1 VLRVLLCLCSHP
13 PVILLCHADH
23 HPRHSSLLQVDAVL
37 GDVIGR
43 NTIKKGRAIMIGD
56 KEVEYNPKFRLILH
70 TKMGNPHYKPEMQA
84 QCTLINFTVTQAGL
98 EDQLLADVVGSE
110 RADLQELK
118 AKLTKEQNQFMIT
131 LKGLEDNL
139 LARLS
144 SAEGNFLEDE
154 ALVVGLEETKK
165 TAEEIS
171 KKVELAA
178 VTEIDINKARE
189 RYRPAAA
196 RGSLLYVVDCTQ
208 HTHARALLFIA
219 SFGAS
224 ISFVGHT
231 HTRAHTHNTHTHP
244 HSHTP
249 TLPPFDPPPPPPTTT
264 THTPHTGTLS

>member
-1 VLRVLLCLCSHP
+1 
-13 PVILLCHADH
+13 
-23 HPRHSSLLQVDAVL
+23 
-37 GDVIGR
+37 
-43 NTIKKGRAIMIGD
+43 MIGD
-56 KEVEYNPKFRLILH
+56 KEVEYNSKFRLILH
-70 TKMGNPHYKPEMQA
+70 TKMSNPHYKPEMQA

-154 ALVVGLEETKK
+154 ALVVGLEETKA

-196 RGSLLYVVDCTQ
+196 RGSLLYVVV
-208 HTHARALLFIA
+208 ALSV
-219 SFGAS
+219 SFHRVLLS
-224 ISFVGHT
+224 VLLSFVANRLYDAAAL
-231 HTRAHTHNTHTHP
+231 RAFRARP
-244 HSHTP
+244 S
-249 TLPPFDPPPPPPTTT
+249 
-264 THTPHTGTLS
+264 